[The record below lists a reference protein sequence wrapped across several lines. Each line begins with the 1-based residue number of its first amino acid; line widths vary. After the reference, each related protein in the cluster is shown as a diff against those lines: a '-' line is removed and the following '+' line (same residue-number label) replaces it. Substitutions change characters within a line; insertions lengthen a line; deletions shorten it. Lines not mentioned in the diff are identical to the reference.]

1 MKKYSFTEKKD
12 TRSGFGAGM
21 AELGKSNENVVAL
34 CADLVASLKLDAFI
48 KNNPQRFIQCG
59 IAEANMIGVAAGLA
73 LSGYIPFATTFA
85 NFGSS
90 RVYDQIRQSVAYS
103 GTNVKICVSHAGLTL
118 GEDGATHQILED
130 IAMMRAMP
138 EMTVINPCDFNQTK
152 AATIAIA
159 DYEGPVY
166 LRFGRP
172 TVPVFTDP
180 DQTFE
185 IGKAW
190 TVNEGKDVSIFA
202 TGHLVWEAI
211 LAGEMLGKEGIDAEI
226 INLHTIKPLD
236 DQAILRSASKTRC
249 VVTAEE
255 HQLNGGLGD
264 AVCQL
269 LSRHLPTPVE
279 MIGVNNSFG
288 ESGTPAELMK
298 KYGLDAANIVKAVKK
313 VVQKKEQV
321 GASYSST
328 I

>member
-21 AELGKSNENVVAL
+21 AEVGKSNENVVAL

-73 LSGYIPFATTFA
+73 LSGYIPYPTTFA

-130 IAMMRAMP
+130 IAMMRSMP

-152 AATIAIA
+152 AATIAVA

-172 TVPVFTDP
+172 VVPVFTDP
-180 DQTFE
+180 NQRFE

-190 TVNEGKDVSIFA
+190 TVNEGADVSIFA

-211 LAGEMLGKEGIDAEI
+211 LAGEMLEKEGIDAEI

-236 DQAILRSASKTRC
+236 EGAVLQSAAKTRC

-264 AVCQL
+264 AVCQV
-269 LSRHLPTPVE
+269 LSRNLPTPVE

-298 KYGLDAANIVKAVKK
+298 KYGLDAVNIVQAVKK
-313 VVQKKEQV
+313 VIQKKERL
-321 GASYSST
+321 GAAYSST
-328 I
+328 N

>member
-12 TRSGFGAGM
+12 TRSGFGAGI
-21 AELGKSNENVVAL
+21 AEVGKTNPNVVAL

-73 LSGYIPFATTFA
+73 LSGYIPYATTFA
-85 NFGSS
+85 NFGSG

-103 GTNVKICVSHAGLTL
+103 GTNVKIAVSHAGLTL

-138 EMTVINPCDFNQTK
+138 EMTVINPCDYNQTK

-172 TVPVFTDP
+172 VVPVFTDP
-180 DQTFE
+180 DQKFE

-190 TVNEGKDVSIFA
+190 TVNEGADVSIFA

-211 LAGEMLGKEGIDAEI
+211 LAGEMLEQEGIDAEI
-226 INLHTIKPLD
+226 INIHTIKPLD
-236 DQAILRSASKTRC
+236 EGAILQSASKTRC

-264 AVCQL
+264 AVCQV

-279 MIGVNNSFG
+279 MIGVNNCFG

-298 KYGLDAANIVKAVKK
+298 KYGLDAANIVNAVKK
-313 VVQKKEQV
+313 VIQKKEKAVLQ
-321 GASYSST
+321 A
-328 I
+328 